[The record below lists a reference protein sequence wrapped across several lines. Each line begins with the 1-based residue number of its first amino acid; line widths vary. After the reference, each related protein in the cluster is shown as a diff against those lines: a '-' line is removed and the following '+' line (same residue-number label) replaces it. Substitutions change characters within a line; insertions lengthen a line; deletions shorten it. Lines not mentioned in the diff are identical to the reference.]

1 MERTI
6 EDVEQDLKTEH
17 GLYLRALA
25 DFDNYRRRVDRE
37 RSHSGREA
45 LRGFILSLL
54 DVVDDL
60 ERLLKFAE
68 DDKPFVKEVRLVHR
82 KLMDLLEKV
91 GVRPFESVGKPFDP
105 SLHEAVATAPADERI
120 QEGLVV
126 QEVRR
131 GYLWDNDLLRTAHVV
146 VAV

>member
-6 EDVEQDLKTEH
+6 EDVEQELKTEH

-25 DFDNYRRRVDRE
+25 DFDNYRRRMDRE
-37 RSHSGREA
+37 RSHVGREA
-45 LRGFILSLL
+45 LRQFILSLL

-60 ERLLKFAE
+60 ERLLNVAE
-68 DDKPFVKEVRLVHR
+68 EGTPFLKEVRMVHR
-82 KLMDLLEKV
+82 KLMDLLEKA

-105 SLHEAVATAPADERI
+105 SLHEVVATAPAGERT
-120 QEGLVV
+120 EGLVV
-126 QEVRR
+126 QEVKR
-131 GYLWDNDLLRTAHVV
+131 GYLWDNDLLRPAHVL

>member
-6 EDVEQDLKTEH
+6 EDVEQELKTER

-25 DFDNYRRRVDRE
+25 DFDNYRRRMDRE
-37 RSHSGREA
+37 RSHVGREA

-60 ERLLKFAE
+60 ERLLNVAE
-68 DDKPFVKEVRLVHR
+68 STPFLKEVRMVHR
-82 KLMDLLEKV
+82 KLMDLLEKA
-91 GVRPFESVGKPFDP
+91 GVHPFGSVGKPFDP
-105 SLHEAVATAPADERI
+105 SLHEAVATAPAGELPP
-120 QEGLVV
+120 GLVV
-126 QEVRR
+126 QEVKR

-146 VAV
+146 VGV